1 MNTVF
6 IPTAGIGSRLGELTK
21 HQNKSL
27 VNYKQKPV
35 ISHILD
41 KFDHKTTSFVIA
53 LGHKGNFVKQAT
65 KFALAFSPWENISNC
80 PQTGQDV
87 FLLY

>member
-41 KFDHKTTSFVIA
+41 KFDHKTKFCYCTWSQRKFCKTIFENCSF
-53 LGHKGNFVKQAT
+53 
-65 KFALAFSPWENISNC
+65 KFKI
-80 PQTGQDV
+80 
-87 FLLY
+87 